1 MSGRAAGRHAPR
13 QDDGNHDESFL
24 KQPVAPGLPEVDPDS
39 FEGHKLGM
47 SKRVQGAPSPIPG
60 GKDHI
65 INPQTFRQR
74 PEAPAPSDFTDQPDQ
89 NAHGVPPSTHTGA
102 TRAQIMRGKL
112 AAKRGD
118 DQYYTEPSTPVRPI
132 PVVVVE
138 SLADAAV
145 YRAAVPR
152 LLKAPAA
159 ADPFPI
165 CGLDPDRVQVL
176 LLNED
181 PANGVRFATTP
192 ADLAGGGGGLLPA
205 GMSSYLR
212 LPTQDH
218 LYGYSPTGS
227 AVTISV
233 IQVFEHK
240 GTGL

>member
-1 MSGRAAGRHAPR
+1 VSGRAAGRHAPR
-13 QDDGNHDESFL
+13 QDDGNHDEGFL
-24 KQPVAPGLPEVDPDS
+24 KKPQVDPDS
-39 FEGHKLGM
+39 PEGHKLGM

-65 INPQTFRQR
+65 LNPPTFRQK
-74 PEAPAPSDFTDQPDQ
+74 PEAPSPADFTDQPDQ
-89 NAHGVPPSTHTGA
+89 NAHGVPPETHTGA
-102 TRAQIMRGKL
+102 TRAQIMRGKI

-118 DQYYTEPSTPVRPI
+118 DQYYADPVPRPRPI

-138 SLADAAV
+138 NQDDTSV

-152 LLKAPAA
+152 LLKASAG

-181 PANGVRFATTP
+181 AANPVRFATTP
-192 ADLAGGGGGLLPA
+192 ADLVGGGGALLPA
-205 GMSSYLR
+205 NMSSYLR

-218 LYGYSPTGS
+218 LYGYSDLGS

-240 GTGL
+240 GSGL